1 MEDPEQEKEKGADE
15 FVIATEAPAGP
26 VILYRLLSPTAKVSD
41 AGGLG

>member
-26 VILYRLLSPTAKVSD
+26 VILQAAEPHCQTF
-41 AGGLG
+41 